1 MIDAPSISNITVN
14 VPSSSAAVRKAHL
27 LSQRDSETQSMLL
40 GAHSVLEI
48 LGGDHHGA
56 SMGTSSD
63 TLRYRCPAAVR
74 NLRTFGA
81 TTGLLLDAPADPVL
95 AFFASASPGA
105 PWASVAATGL
115 RPRHH
120 RLVLPIL
127 DVPGLLL
134 LGQTT
139 HDERRAIDIE
149 THGNNLPLRC
159 LYTSAAAPRHRRRR
173 HHARASR

>member
-1 MIDAPSISNITVN
+1 MRRLP
-14 VPSSSAAVRKAHL
+14 
-27 LSQRDSETQSMLL
+27 
-40 GAHSVLEI
+40 
-48 LGGDHHGA
+48 
-56 SMGTSSD
+56 D

-105 PWASVAATGL
+105 LWASVAATGL